1 MRRISFWHLAFGLSA
16 AALIGAASA
25 CGDPYGQSA
34 EIPNE
39 VDTVALY
46 ALRDTPIRLPS
57 AYDMLQPS
65 GFQAVR
71 TDLSSSFDFA
81 FDIDSSGQA
90 RIHPAGT
97 LGLSRE
103 PGLQR
108 MDRTFEEVRR
118 APDDGYRADSTLA
131 VQPGDVFVARS
142 RVSGPPSCIYIAVPR
157 YGKFHVL
164 AIDTTA
170 RSITLESLVDLNC
183 GYRGLEPGI
192 PGS

>member
-1 MRRISFWHLAFGLSA
+1 MRRISFWHLAFGLSTA
-16 AALIGAASA
+16 AFVGAASG
-25 CGDPYGQSA
+25 CGDPFGQDA
-34 EIPNE
+34 NIENT
-39 VDTVALY
+39 VDTVTLY

-57 AYDMLQPS
+57 AYDMFQPS

-71 TDLSSSFDFA
+71 TDTTSQFDFA

-90 RIHPAGT
+90 RIYPAGT

-118 APDDGYRADSTLA
+118 APDSGYRADSTLA
-131 VQPGDVFVARS
+131 VQTGDVFVARS
-142 RVSGPPSCIYIAVPR
+142 RVTGLYCVYVSVPR

-164 AIDTTA
+164 ALDTTN
-170 RSITLESLVDLNC
+170 RSITLEALVDLNC
-183 GYRGLEPGI
+183 GFRGLEPGI